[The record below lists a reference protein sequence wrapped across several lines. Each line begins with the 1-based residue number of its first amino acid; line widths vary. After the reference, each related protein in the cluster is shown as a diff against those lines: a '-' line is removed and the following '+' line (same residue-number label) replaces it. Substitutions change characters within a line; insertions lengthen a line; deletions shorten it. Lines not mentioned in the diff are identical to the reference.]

1 MLIAAAPT
9 GSSDAG
15 ELSPDAPS
23 APDADPAKRRAGARP
38 RVLFVAS
45 EAFPL
50 AKTGGLADVCG
61 ALPVN
66 LAALGV
72 DIRVM
77 VPGYPAA
84 LAAALDQRLL
94 ADLSGVLG
102 EEARLVAARMP
113 VSDLPVILFDCPR
126 LFSRAGGLYQDEDGH
141 DWPDNHQRFSTFCRA
156 AAEVALGRARLSW
169 RPTVVHAHDWHTGP
183 LMALLRLAAAP
194 RPRTVFTI
202 HNLAFQGNFP
212 LDSFGQVGLP
222 RETLSPEGIE
232 FFGQIS
238 FLKAGIRYSD
248 RLTTVSPNYAREIL
262 TPEHGCGLD
271 GLLRLRATDL
281 TGILNGVDYD
291 TWDPASD
298 AALPQCYSPED
309 LSGKTACRSALREEL
324 GLRRD
329 TDAPLMIYV
338 NRLTHQKMA
347 DVVLEALP
355 RLVANGMQ
363 LVVHGEGQRE
373 FEDAFTA
380 AARHHPRQVAVR
392 LGYREAL
399 AHRMTAAADLSL
411 TASRFEPCGLTT
423 MYAMRYGA
431 LPVTR
436 AVGGMADTVQDAD
449 FAAGDEPGTGF
460 LFGDPDAQS
469 LVACA
474 ERAAARYQRRT
485 IWLPLQRQ
493 AMRRDFRWERSAQRY
508 LELYAAAGAD
518 ASLAEMTA

>member
-1 MLIAAAPT
+1 MTIAAVRT
-9 GSSDAG
+9 VGSAARARNRAHYG
-15 ELSPDAPS
+15 
-23 APDADPAKRRAGARP
+23 AGARP

-61 ALPVN
+61 ALPAN
-66 LAALGV
+66 LAQLGV

-84 LAAALDQRLL
+84 LEAALDKRVLC
-94 ADLSGVLG
+94 DLRGVLP
-102 EEARLVAARMP
+102 EEARLIAAIMP
-113 VSDLPVILFDCPR
+113 VSHLPVILFDCPR
-126 LFSRAGGLYQDEDGH
+126 LFQREGGLYQDADGR
-141 DWPDNHQRFSTFCRA
+141 DWPDNHQRFSAFCRA
-156 AAEVALGRARLSW
+156 AAELALGRLGLSW
-169 RPTVVHAHDWHTGP
+169 QPTVVHAHDWHTGP
-183 LMALLRLAAAP
+183 LMALLRFAGAS

-222 RETLSPEGIE
+222 RETLSPEGVE

-248 RLTTVSPNYAREIL
+248 RLTTVSPTYAREIL

-271 GLLRLRATDL
+271 GLLRVRAADL
-281 TGILNGVDYD
+281 TGILNGVDYE
-291 TWDPASD
+291 TWDPAND
-298 AALPQCYSPED
+298 AALPQRYSHED
-309 LSGKTACRSALREEL
+309 LSGKAACRSALREEL
-324 GLRRD
+324 GLRQD

-355 RLVANGMQ
+355 RLVANGVQ
-363 LVVHGEGQRE
+363 LVVHGEGQRD
-373 FEDAFTA
+373 FEDAFAA
-380 AARHHPRQVAVR
+380 AARRHPQQIAVQ
-392 LGYREAL
+392 LGYREPL

-436 AVGGMADTVQDAD
+436 AVGGMADTVQDVD
-449 FAAGDEPGTGF
+449 SDEGTVPGTGF
-460 LFGDPDAQS
+460 LFDDPDALS
-469 LVACA
+469 LLRCV
-474 ERAAARYQRRT
+474 ERAATRYEAPAA
-485 IWLPLQRQ
+485 WVPLQRQ
-493 AMRRDFRWERSAQRY
+493 AMRRDFGWERSAQRY
-508 LELYAAAGAD
+508 LELYAETRENTP
-518 ASLAEMTA
+518 LAEATTASS